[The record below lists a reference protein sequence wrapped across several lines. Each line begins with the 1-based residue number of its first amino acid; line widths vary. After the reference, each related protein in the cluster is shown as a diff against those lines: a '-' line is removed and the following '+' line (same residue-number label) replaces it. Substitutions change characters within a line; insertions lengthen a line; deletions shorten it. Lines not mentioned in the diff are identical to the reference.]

1 MQGTVLGSCST
12 IESMSWG
19 RRALLVLLTALTLVV
34 APLTVPAFAATP
46 IATEYQR
53 LGGTAGRLGPAVSP
67 EVCGIRDGGCY
78 QRFRGG
84 DIHWSAKTGARA
96 TWGAVKRAW
105 AALGYERGRLGYP
118 TGGESCGLRDGGC
131 SQSFQGGNVVW
142 SQATGG
148 RPIWGG
154 IRARWMREGAEHGA
168 LGYPITAE
176 KCSGGA
182 CRQAFQRGAIT
193 WTAGSGARAVREVDR
208 AASLYVVVNKRR
220 QLSPTSY
227 VPDNLVDVGND
238 QLLRSD
244 AAAAFRRMQA
254 DSGAADVPLIADS
267 GYRSYDYQVDL
278 HQYYLNLH
286 GPELAVLYSLRPGHS
301 EHQTGLAVDVG
312 NADGTCAVDFTCF
325 QDTPGGVWA
334 KNNAHKYGFI
344 VRYPEGQTATT
355 GLNYE
360 GWHLRYVGT
369 AISTGM
375 VEQGIPTL
383 EHYMG
388 LPAAPTY

>member
-1 MQGTVLGSCST
+1 MEGSIRDTCST
-12 IESMSWG
+12 VRRRGWG
-19 RRALLVLLTALTLVV
+19 RRGLLALLSALALVV
-34 APLTVPAFAATP
+34 APLSVPAFGATP
-46 IATEYQR
+46 IAAEYQR
-53 LGGTAGRLGPAVSP
+53 LGGTAGRLGPAVSS

-96 TWGAVKRAW
+96 TWGGIKGAW
-105 AALGYERGRLGYP
+105 AAQRYERGELGYP
-118 TGGESCGLRDGGC
+118 TGRETCGLRDGGC
-131 SQSFQGGNVVW
+131 SQSFQGGSVVW
-142 SQATGG
+142 SKATGG

-168 LGYPITAE
+168 LGYPTTAE
-176 KCSGGA
+176 RCSGGT
-182 CRQAFQRGAIT
+182 CRQGFQRGTIT
-193 WTAGSGARAVREVDR
+193 WSAGSGTHAVREVDR
-208 AASLYVVVNKRR
+208 AGSLYVVVNKRR
-220 QLSPTSY
+220 PLSPKRY

-238 QLLRSD
+238 QRLRAE
-244 AAAAFRRMQA
+244 AAAAFGQMQA
-254 DSGAADVPLIADS
+254 AAGAADVPIIAVS

-325 QDTPGGVWA
+325 QDTPAGIWA

-344 VRYPEGQTATT
+344 IRYPQGQTATT

-360 GWHLRYVGT
+360 AWHLRYVGT

-375 VEQGIPTL
+375 VKQNIPTL
-383 EHYMG
+383 EHYMD